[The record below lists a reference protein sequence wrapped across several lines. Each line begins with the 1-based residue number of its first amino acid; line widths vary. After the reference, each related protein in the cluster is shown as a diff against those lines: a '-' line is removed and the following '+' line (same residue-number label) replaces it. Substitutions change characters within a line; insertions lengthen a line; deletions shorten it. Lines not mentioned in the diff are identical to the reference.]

1 MSNNMSIYNSIVA
14 GLHIADNKSARVS
27 ESKVGVEMFAKWRA
41 CENLAYDAFYDY
53 ACAKRKS
60 ASMGENATIDK
71 EVSDKAFAI
80 LRELL
85 SCIGEVN
92 GYKIV
97 ANADMMD
104 EVCVCTRK
112 RVKPLAG
119 EALKQASI
127 VKNLRDEVNGFANGM
142 NPDYVQAKTLEYETA
157 KAKLAVLKKQ
167 DDSCDNKDIRV
178 SKTAFYTALEDT
190 LAKIAMKQEMTPR
203 AVLEAEA
210 AKRKAE
216 RDAKRKANKQ
226 AKSAQK

>member
-1 MSNNMSIYNSIVA
+1 MKTMSIYEAINA
-14 GLHIADNKSARVS
+14 GLNIANGREALVS
-27 ESKVGVEMFAKWRA
+27 ENKVGMEMFAKWRA
-41 CENLAYDAFYDY
+41 CENMAYDAFYDY
-53 ACAKRKS
+53 ACAKRNA
-60 ASMGENATIDK
+60 ASMGESESIDK
-71 EVSDKAFAI
+71 AVSDKAYAI

-85 SCIGEVN
+85 ACIGEVN
-92 GYKIV
+92 GYKLV
-97 ANADMMD
+97 ANSNMMD
-104 EVCVCTRK
+104 EVCACTHK

-157 KAKLAVLKKQ
+157 KAKLAILKKQ
-167 DDSCDNKDIRV
+167 DNSCDNKDIRV

-190 LAKIAMKQEMTPR
+190 LAKIANKQEMTPR